1 MKGESRKN
9 RMVRQDRKRR
19 VGVGGDA
26 EKQDTEKKGKKE
38 RRKEGKKERRKEGNK
53 ETRKVEEGKDKE
65 KDTELGRSAPRDQMM
80 YPCQVGK
87 GQTSWRSRGPEVC
100 KEMLSGCLLSRV
112 QPAVPICRGY
122 GTATTANNNNHH
134 HCRRRRRQMSGDSG
148 AFSASRAVFLLRPVA
163 KAADGLDW
171 GCNSSVD
178 SPAQVV

>member
-9 RMVRQDRKRR
+9 RKVRQDRKRR

-38 RRKEGKKERRKEGNK
+38 RRKEGKKERREKK

-87 GQTSWRSRGPEVC
+87 GQISWRSRGPEVC

-163 KAADGLDW
+163 KAVDGLDW

-178 SPAQVV
+178 PPAQVV